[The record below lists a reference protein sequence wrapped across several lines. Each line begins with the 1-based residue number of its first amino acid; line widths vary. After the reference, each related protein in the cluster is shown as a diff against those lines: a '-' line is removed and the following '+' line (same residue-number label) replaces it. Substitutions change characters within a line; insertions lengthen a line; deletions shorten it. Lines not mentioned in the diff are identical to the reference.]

1 MASGGLAGAGLTS
14 GTLMLAST
22 VKIPALLPTYSNWLY
37 FPLCPYQVVPVRCGR
52 DPGEQLLTS
61 VCVGLSGADKSQQMS
76 DWTTRPLM
84 PRQLQYAALDAFVQ
98 PQLYDVFV
106 RELGG
111 DRCQQLIKQHSFTFK
126 KVSRVGQRIVRQLW

>member
-1 MASGGLAGAGLTS
+1 M
-14 GTLMLAST
+14 
-22 VKIPALLPTYSNWLY
+22 
-37 FPLCPYQVVPVRCGR
+37 F
-52 DPGEQLLTS
+52 
-61 VCVGLSGADKSQQMS
+61 VGLSGADKSQQMS
-76 DWTTRPLM
+76 DWTRRPLM